1 VSCTPLLWSIGRL
14 RTFVGALG
22 GVPSRGHG
30 PHHGVVAWAPGKQRD
45 CCGIEPVRGASLWC
59 VEFPFTCLRRAFLRD
74 ATVKW
79 ARTRLAGDRGVAT
92 ARATAP
98 RVAVAKIFLHVQQ
111 IDDDVYNYMNR

>member
-1 VSCTPLLWSIGRL
+1 M

-79 ARTRLAGDRGVAT
+79 ARTRLARGTGEWPLLEPVCA
-92 ARATAP
+92 A